1 MYSDIYQQHLI
12 ALQNGLEFLPDKPE
26 ETATSTL
33 HALWHL
39 AAGQPLCVERA
50 SLVALP
56 ELDSGANQ
64 RLASLI
70 QARLAGTPLAHLT
83 QRQQFMG
90 LEFIVGPQALV
101 PRKETEI
108 LARVA
113 EQILAAV
120 LQQQAQALVIDVCT
134 GAGNIALYLAYA
146 HSAARVF
153 AADLSEQ
160 AIALAGRNAEHLGL
174 AARVEFTAGDLLTPF
189 AQPDFFARLDLLTC
203 NPPYISSGR
212 LDKMPLEI
220 SQHEPKLAFDGGP
233 FGLSLLGKLLKQAPQ
248 FLKPGG
254 WLVFEVGLGQ
264 AEPLHR
270 RLAKNPDY
278 CNIRLHYDNE
288 GNARVLALQTAG
300 PSV

>member
-1 MYSDIYQQHLI
+1 MMHKDIYQLHLL
-12 ALQNGLEFLPDKPE
+12 ALQDGIEFLPDKPE
-26 ETATSTL
+26 ETAASTL

-50 SLVALP
+50 TQAALP
-56 ELDSGANQ
+56 ELDTDANQ

-83 QRQQFMG
+83 QRQLFMG

-113 EQILAAV
+113 EGILGAV
-120 LQQQAQALVIDVCT
+120 LQQQAQALVLDVCT
-134 GAGNIALYLAYA
+134 GAGNIALCLAHA
-146 HSAARVF
+146 HPAARVF

-160 AIALAGRNAEHLGL
+160 AIALAWRNAEHLEL
-174 AARVEFTAGDLLTPF
+174 AARVEFKAGDLLTPF
-189 AQPDFFARLDLLTC
+189 AQPDFFAQVDLLTC

-233 FGLSLLGKLLKQAPQ
+233 FGLSLLGTLLKQAPQ

-264 AEPLHR
+264 AEPLHK
-270 RLAKNPDY
+270 RLAKNSNY
-278 CNIRLHYDNE
+278 RNICLHHDNE
-288 GNARVLALQTAG
+288 GNARVLALQA
-300 PSV
+300 